1 MFSHAEIEKLK
12 SDLSGQATALAE
24 YRQATVATQVNL
36 SSDMA
41 VALGTPT
48 RRLTP
53 FLATVV
59 DAIAGKL
66 EVNDD
71 ELKLAKAGDTKTIKR
86 WLGDDRWSLVERE
99 LYSAVVRDGKAF
111 ILTTWG
117 ADGPTFTVREAY
129 NGVCGAH
136 VVNEHSFPAYAFN
149 TWQVGDAAYFDAYYP
164 DRIEKYVKLGDKKEW
179 TERRDTPDEEWPIAW
194 VAEDGTPLGIAI
206 TEFSIDNSDIAD
218 ALQLGR
224 DLNEALLDLLATSR
238 TQGWPQKYLVG
249 QKNAGA
255 LLNDLGQPVVS
266 GLTGQPIRRAVQTA
280 PGSIMLLNEGSE
292 LGQLEPAKADP
303 GVLDKLLEFLSFV
316 TTVPSHYFDGQW
328 PSGIALVQAESR
340 LNHKVEDHQ
349 GRLTSAVVAIL
360 RLAIRLSNHF
370 AGTTYDPNQPITIPW
385 HAPQIETEDLKRERE
400 QFQQEGLTNLVNAGL
415 MSKEIA
421 VRTLHPDWTEQQILD
436 ELVRLN
442 IVQQSISE

>member
-1 MFSHAEIEKLK
+1 MFSHAQIEKLK

-24 YRQATVATQVNL
+24 YRQATVSVQISLA
-36 SSDMA
+36 SDMA
-41 VALGTPT
+41 AALGTPT

-99 LYSAVVRDGKAF
+99 LYQCVVRDGKAF
-111 ILTTWG
+111 VLTTWG
-117 ADGPTFTVREAY
+117 ADGPTFTVREAF

-136 VVNEHSFPAYAFN
+136 VVYEHGLPAYAFN
-149 TWQVGDAAYFDAYYP
+149 TWQIGEASYFDVYYP
-164 DRIEKYVKLGDKKEW
+164 DRIEKYIKAGDKKEW
-179 TERRDTPDEEWPIAW
+179 TQRRDTPNEEWPVPW
-194 VAEDGTPLGIAI
+194 VDADGNPLGIAI

-249 QKNAGA
+249 QKNAGV

-292 LGQLEPAKADP
+292 LGQLEPAKADL

-316 TTVPSHYFDGQW
+316 TTVPSHYFTGQW
-328 PSGIALVQAESR
+328 PSGVALIQAESR

-349 GRLTSAVVAIL
+349 GRLTSAVVTTL
-360 RLAIRLSNHF
+360 RSAIRLSNYF
-370 AGTTYDPNQPITIPW
+370 AGTSYDPNQPITIPW
-385 HAPQIETEDLKRERE
+385 HSPEIETEDLKRERE

-421 VRTLHPDWTEQQILD
+421 VRTLHPDWTEQQITD

-442 IVQQSISE
+442 IVQQSIPE